1 MTKDSKSTTGMQ
13 DGVASFFSVD
23 LAPWVQDQFKQLV
36 HQAGHAHLLTG
47 PAGLHQFD
55 LAVHLAAA
63 WLCDQ
68 PNASGAACRTCES
81 CHMFEAHTHPDFK
94 ILLPEQLMIELAL
107 QEQDASTTE
116 ESKRKPSKEIRAEA
130 LRQMIEFSQKTRSR
144 SKVQVVLIYPAER
157 MNAISANTVLKTL
170 EEPPGD
176 VRFILATENASRL
189 LPTIRSR
196 CLTHAM
202 RWPQEEE
209 AIAWLKSLNIQE
221 AQIVFAAAGGKP
233 EQALQLVRQ
242 GMGAQRWVRIP
253 QALAQ
258 GDTAIFDDLSATQ
271 MLDIASKLCHDLMA
285 HRAGATPRFFE
296 AALLPQKVKEKALY
310 AWSKELMQA
319 SRVSE
324 HPWNMPLYTQS
335 LVATAQKIL
344 CP

>member
-1 MTKDSKSTTGMQ
+1 MTKELKNTINTEETLSNFADTT
-13 DGVASFFSVD
+13 
-23 LAPWVQDQFKQLV
+23 LAPWVQEQFNHLV
-36 HQAGHAHLLTG
+36 HQSGHALLLTG
-47 PAGLHQFD
+47 PAGLHQLD
-55 LAVHLAAA
+55 LALHLAFA
-63 WLCDQ
+63 WLCDT
-68 PNASGAACRTCES
+68 PHADGTACLTCES
-81 CHMFEAHTHPDFK
+81 CHLFKAHTHPDFK
-94 ILLPEQLMIELAL
+94 LLLPEYLMVELGL
-107 QEQDASTTE
+107 QEQETGNGE

-130 LRQMIEFSQKTRSR
+130 LRQMIEFSQKTRAR

-157 MNAISANTVLKTL
+157 MNVVSANTVLKTL

-196 CLTHAM
+196 CQTHAM
-202 RWPQEEE
+202 RWPQKQD
-209 AIAWLKSLNIQE
+209 AVTWLESLKIPH
-221 AQIVFAAAGGKP
+221 AQTILAAAGGKP

-242 GMGAQRWVRIP
+242 GIGAERWQHIP

-258 GDTAIFDDLSATQ
+258 GNTEIFDGLSATQ

-285 HRAGATPRFFE
+285 HAAGASPRFFDVT
-296 AALLPQKVKEKALY
+296 LLPQKVKEKALY

>member
-1 MTKDSKSTTGMQ
+1 MTKDSKNTTNIEETAAG
-13 DGVASFFSVD
+13 FFSSH

-36 HQAGHAHLLTG
+36 YQPGHALLLTG

-55 LAVHLAAA
+55 LAVHLAAS

-68 PNASGAACRTCES
+68 PDANGEACRVCES
-81 CHMFEAHTHPDFK
+81 CHLFEAHTHPDFK
-94 ILLPEQLMIELAL
+94 ILLPEQLMVELAL
-107 QEQDASTTE
+107 QEQEAGTAE

-202 RWPQEEE
+202 CWPKEQE
-209 AIAWLKSLNIQE
+209 AIEWLQKLNIQE

-253 QALAQ
+253 QALIQ
-258 GDTAIFDDLSATQ
+258 GDTSIFEGLSATQ

-285 HRAGATPRFFE
+285 HATGASPRFFG
-296 AALLPQKVKEKALY
+296 ADLLPQKVKEKALY